1 MTLKVDVVETVSS
14 VTMEVSLPNITDSA
28 ECEETMRNAILAT
41 TAANTE
47 VVVVCTLVTDGD
59 RRKRSAELSEW
70 AANVTLSVV
79 ETPEEAE
86 VSGTLTNTEEENIEA
101 ISTILDAVS
110 VELEG
115 IGSEV
120 KSVSPR

>member
-28 ECEETMRNAILAT
+28 ECEETMRNAIIAT

>member
-1 MTLKVDVVETVSS
+1 MTFKIDIVETVSS
-14 VTMEVSLPNITDSA
+14 VSIEVSLPNVTEPA
-28 ECEETMRNAILAT
+28 ECEETMRNTILAS

-47 VVVVCTLVTDGD
+47 VVVVCTPVTVGA
-59 RRKRSAELSEW
+59 RRRRSAELSEW
-70 AANVTLSVV
+70 AANVTLSVL

-86 VSGTLTNTEEENIEA
+86 VSGTLTNTEQENIGA
-101 ISTILDAVS
+101 SSTILEAVS
-110 VELEG
+110 IELEA

>member
-1 MTLKVDVVETVSS
+1 
-14 VTMEVSLPNITDSA
+14 
-28 ECEETMRNAILAT
+28 MRNAILAT
-41 TAANTE
+41 AAANTE
-47 VVVVCTLVTDGD
+47 AVVVCTLVSDGA

-79 ETPEEAE
+79 ESPEEAE
-86 VSGTLTNTEEENIEA
+86 VSGTLTNTEQENIDA
-101 ISTILDAVS
+101 IFTILEAVS
-110 VELEG
+110 VELES

>member
-1 MTLKVDVVETVSS
+1 LPLKVEVVETVSS

-28 ECEETMRNAILAT
+28 ECEETMRNAIIAT

>member
-1 MTLKVDVVETVSS
+1 
-14 VTMEVSLPNITDSA
+14 MEVSLPNITDSA